1 MEVEKAYQDE
11 RDALTDNIRVD
22 VEQKEDTKVDVE
34 QKDDNNNDI
43 VEGTLNNIQIEF

>member
-22 VEQKEDTKVDVE
+22 VEQKEDTKVD
-34 QKDDNNNDI
+34 DNNNDI

>member
-11 RDALTDNIRVD
+11 RDALTDNIRLD
-22 VEQKEDTKVDVE
+22 VEQKEDTKVN
-34 QKDDNNNDI
+34 DNNNDI

>member
-11 RDALTDNIRVD
+11 RDALTDNIRI
-22 VEQKEDTKVDVE
+22 DVE